1 MLEFARNRVDALP
14 KVPAQVWFSVGTLT
28 SFAWLLLQ
36 DKIHPLVVYLLQT
49 YLTF

>member
-1 MLEFARNRVDALP
+1 MLEFTRSHVDVLP
-14 KVPAQVWFSVGTLT
+14 RIPVQVWLSAGTLG

-36 DKIHPLVVYLLQT
+36 DKIHPAVVFLLQT